1 MDGWK
6 IVSFWDGFLAGAML
20 VSGSVLIKD
29 VFLEVEQSKI
39 SSTAM
44 GCEKTLSSSMP
55 WFSFFNNH
63 APRSQADYEKPNS
76 LLWNGW
82 WNAPLLLNKAV
93 FMENYHSK
101 NRPQNTFPV

>member
-44 GCEKTLSSSMP
+44 GCKKKNFPLHAMVSVSSTTMP
-55 WFSFFNNH
+55 L
-63 APRSQADYEKPNS
+63 EVKPTMKS
-76 LLWNGW
+76 
-82 WNAPLLLNKAV
+82 PIV
-93 FMENYHSK
+93 
-101 NRPQNTFPV
+101 